1 MRLSTNKAH
10 FFSACLLLLTGLEG
24 LIWLGLFLPGASDST
39 FANIEVAGF
48 LVFWAALA
56 IALTII
62 GTFTLLGRSS
72 AIALIERVK
81 WLFDTRNNWSR
92 VTVPALLAAYVLA
105 ATGVLLL
112 WGANNPLL
120 LQFAE
125 PLGRWFFLAALQAI
139 LVRFFVAEKATDK
152 DYRKLA
158 SLILATI
165 ALLWLVILSTRIG
178 LEPDNRYWNV
188 AGVPMLINRK
198 LAMNLLLA
206 LFGIFLYGLLTRKP
220 AKNPRRRE
228 ILLDLLACLILWAG
242 AAWFWHQAPFSNSF
256 FAEGVFPPNQDY
268 YPYSDAA
275 LTDLGGQYMLIGKGL
290 EYPYF
295 TEKPLYALF
304 LGLLHK
310 FVGQNYLTV
319 TSWQMICFAV
329 FPVLLYLLGK
339 QIHDRLF
346 GLAIALFSVAKEYN
360 AIFATFKISVSNSRL
375 YLSEFPTMILL
386 ALLALMLVSWFKRMG
401 SKNPWPLLAGGV
413 LGLAVMVRTNPLF
426 LIPVILLFALWVY
439 RRDLKHYWGSALLF
453 LCGILLVIGPWL
465 AYTRIRYGIDP
476 ITYKI
481 NAVIQTRFLQQ
492 EQQAAPT
499 GFEQDILRR
508 VNERPVI
515 PSEST
520 TGESSSQSSQQ
531 GVVEFTLG
539 HFFNN
544 EIKALFTLPFVIYP
558 MELTPVLDLPY
569 WEEPV
574 IWHGELPLSTILAF
588 ALNLTLIGLGIAA
601 SWKYNRAAGLVPLV
615 LNIGYYASNALGRTS
630 GSRYL
635 LPVDWTLYFY
645 FLLALTLLYERGA
658 HLRSTLPEEQQLLL
672 NQQQARKRRP
682 MPLIG
687 YAGLLLLLG
696 SSIPLI
702 NLSFPDLYTNQKQD
716 EIKAALYASPLY
728 STQPSLAE
736 LSDQLLEKDAA
747 LLFKG
752 RMLYPRYRDFVLNG
766 KEGLILTVLRPEL
779 TEVFF
784 SFDTDDLTYLEAGKE
799 IIVLG
804 CQRDGFVEAFTAY
817 LPEQGLTLRS
827 NIADFNSS
835 CP

>member
-1 MRLSTNKAH
+1 
-10 FFSACLLLLTGLEG
+10 
-24 LIWLGLFLPGASDST
+24 
-39 FANIEVAGF
+39 
-48 LVFWAALA
+48 
-56 IALTII
+56 
-62 GTFTLLGRSS
+62 
-72 AIALIERVK
+72 
-81 WLFDTRNNWSR
+81 

-125 PLGRWFFLAALQAI
+125 PLGRWFFLAVLQAI

-165 ALLWLVILSTRIG
+165 ALLWLVILITRIG

-360 AIFATFKISVSNSRL
+360 AIFATFKISVQFAP
-375 YLSEFPTMILL
+375 YLSEFPTINC
-386 ALLALMLVSWFKRMG
+386 W
-401 SKNPWPLLAGGV
+401 
-413 LGLAVMVRTNPLF
+413 
-426 LIPVILLFALWVY
+426 
-439 RRDLKHYWGSALLF
+439 
-453 LCGILLVIGPWL
+453 LCW
-465 AYTRIRYGIDP
+465 
-476 ITYKI
+476 
-481 NAVIQTRFLQQ
+481 
-492 EQQAAPT
+492 
-499 GFEQDILRR
+499 
-508 VNERPVI
+508 
-515 PSEST
+515 
-520 TGESSSQSSQQ
+520 
-531 GVVEFTLG
+531 
-539 HFFNN
+539 
-544 EIKALFTLPFVIYP
+544 
-558 MELTPVLDLPY
+558 
-569 WEEPV
+569 
-574 IWHGELPLSTILAF
+574 
-588 ALNLTLIGLGIAA
+588 
-601 SWKYNRAAGLVPLV
+601 
-615 LNIGYYASNALGRTS
+615 
-630 GSRYL
+630 
-635 LPVDWTLYFY
+635 
-645 FLLALTLLYERGA
+645 
-658 HLRSTLPEEQQLLL
+658 RSC
-672 NQQQARKRRP
+672 
-682 MPLIG
+682 G
-687 YAGLLLLLG
+687 
-696 SSIPLI
+696 
-702 NLSFPDLYTNQKQD
+702 
-716 EIKAALYASPLY
+716 
-728 STQPSLAE
+728 
-736 LSDQLLEKDAA
+736 
-747 LLFKG
+747 
-752 RMLYPRYRDFVLNG
+752 
-766 KEGLILTVLRPEL
+766 
-779 TEVFF
+779 
-784 SFDTDDLTYLEAGKE
+784 
-799 IIVLG
+799 
-804 CQRDGFVEAFTAY
+804 
-817 LPEQGLTLRS
+817 
-827 NIADFNSS
+827 
-835 CP
+835 